1 MSETNMTIS
10 KNGSLSLDTINES
23 LSKITRQ
30 HKKIGKIETPKGLV
44 KKKQGFDYVELSYMK
59 NMANEQFP
67 GWSWIIIKGEALG
80 SNAYVVHGRLKWF
93 DNGLWR
99 EGDMVAAHRIQTKRG
114 SENEFV
120 DIGNDIKSANT
131 DCMKKA
137 LNVYMDIAAD
147 VYRSEDPTLDDY
159 QYETLMEKA
168 AKINKDTELTIAK
181 KIDSQ
186 EINTSNYKAALAKLE
201 RLSK

>member
-1 MSETNMTIS
+1 MSESMMTLE
-10 KNGSLSLDTINES
+10 NGQLSVETINRQ
-23 LSKITRQ
+23 LSKITKQ
-30 HKKIGKIETPKGLV
+30 HKEIGKIETPKGLV

-59 NMANEQFP
+59 NIANEQFP
-67 GWSWIIIKGEALG
+67 GWSWTIVKGDALG

-120 DIGNDIKSANT
+120 DIGNDIKAANT

-147 VYRSEDPTLDDY
+147 VYRSEDPALDDN
-159 QYETLMEKA
+159 QYENLMELAK
-168 AKINKDTELTIAK
+168 KINKDTELTIAK
-181 KIDSQ
+181 GIANS
-186 EINTSNYKAALAKLE
+186 EINTSNYKASIAKLE
-201 RLSK
+201 RLAK

>member
-1 MSETNMTIS
+1 MSETSMTLN

-30 HKKIGKIETPKGLV
+30 HKKIGKIETPKGLI

-59 NMANEQFP
+59 NIANEQFP
-67 GWSWIIIKGEALG
+67 GWSWTIVNSEALG

-93 DNGLWR
+93 DNGVWR
-99 EGDMVAAHRIQTKRG
+99 EGDMVAAHRIQTKRD
-114 SENEFV
+114 SSEFV

-147 VYRSEDPTLDDY
+147 VYRSEDPALDDE
-159 QYETLMEKA
+159 QYEKLMKTSK
-168 AKINKDTELTIAK
+168 KIGIDTQLVISK
-181 KIDSQ
+181 KIDNG
-186 EINTSNYKAALAKLE
+186 EINANNYKASLAKLE
-201 RLSK
+201 RMAK

>member
-1 MSETNMTIS
+1 MTINP
-10 KNGSLSLDTINES
+10 NGRLSLDVVNES
-23 LSKITRQ
+23 LEKITVQ

-59 NMANEQFP
+59 SIANEQFP
-67 GWSWIIIKGEALG
+67 GWSWNIIKGEALG
-80 SNAYVVHGRLKWF
+80 SNAYVVHGRLKWL

-114 SENEFV
+114 TDEFV

-147 VYRSEDPTLDDY
+147 VYRSEDPTLDDS
-159 QYETLMEKA
+159 QYENLMEKA
-168 AKINKDTELTIAK
+168 SKIDKDTEFTIAK
-181 KIDSQ
+181 KIESQ